1 MTTNTPNKQ
10 VAIVTG
16 AFSGI
21 GLGITR
27 ALMQHGYHVVA
38 NSRNI
43 SKSKDLKPSPDL
55 ILVDGNIGKLD
66 SAIKVAD
73 AAIKNFDRIDLL
85 VNNAGIYITK
95 VIHRL
100 YAG

>member
-43 SKSKDLKPSPDL
+43 SKSKDLKLLSLKPVSFAKFQ
-55 ILVDGNIGKLD
+55 VDTQK
-66 SAIKVAD
+66 
-73 AAIKNFDRIDLL
+73 
-85 VNNAGIYITK
+85 
-95 VIHRL
+95 
-100 YAG
+100 

>member
-27 ALMQHGYHVVA
+27 ALMQHGLSCGRQLTQYQQIKRFETLTRPYSCGREHRHV
-38 NSRNI
+38 
-43 SKSKDLKPSPDL
+43 
-55 ILVDGNIGKLD
+55 
-66 SAIKVAD
+66 
-73 AAIKNFDRIDLL
+73 
-85 VNNAGIYITK
+85 NAK
-95 VIHRL
+95 
-100 YAG
+100 